1 MKNIPLNVF
10 ETDMLNDKKLIK
22 RLNTNQPTLIIIAL

>member
-10 ETDMLNDKKLIK
+10 ENDMLNYTNLIK
-22 RLNTNQPTLIIIAL
+22 FLNMKQPPLIIMAL